1 MIRRTDRAVEAC
13 TNCAAS
19 KAKCED
25 QKPCSRCRAKNVPCE
40 MPQRK
45 VQKYKTISD
54 GTVHPPKSPP
64 LLGSPFCTDPL
75 SSYPNG
81 LVVEWLGRGTSR
93 CDVIPHAIR
102 RWSRARSRRDQQ
114 G

>member
-13 TNCAAS
+13 ANCAAS

-64 LLGSPFCTDPL
+64 ASGYPFRADPL
-75 SSYPNG
+75 LSCPDSFAFKR
-81 LVVEWLGRGTSR
+81 LGRGTS
-93 CDVIPHAIR
+93 
-102 RWSRARSRRDQQ
+102 
-114 G
+114 